1 MQEERRQG
9 LWGQVCRPR
18 FKPDLPLNSRESSA
32 TDFTTLCLS
41 VPIYEMG
48 VQQYVPPVA
57 IWDKSE
63 AKHVKLPARCLS
75 HMPSTRA
82 YAHSIPARW
91 VSPDVSSG
99 HGTEILMLRRSTVLH
114 PGFTSLRYRFLEPTA
129 EILLQW
135 PVGAGWRLPPG
146 DGRVCWGLSSAHH
159 AEISHKPAFSL
170 PPGTVL
176 VFQL

>member
-18 FKPDLPLNSRESSA
+18 FKPDLPLNSCESSA

-82 YAHSIPARW
+82 YAHSIPAGW

-99 HGTEILMLRRSTVLH
+99 HGTEILMLH
-114 PGFTSLRYRFLEPTA
+114 GF
-129 EILLQW
+129 
-135 PVGAGWRLPPG
+135 PPG
-146 DGRVCWGLSSAHH
+146 LHIPK
-159 AEISHKPAFSL
+159 ISV
-170 PPGTVL
+170 PGTHRRDPAAVACRGRL
-176 VFQL
+176 ETAPRGRQGLLGPEQRTPCRDQP